1 MTNTINEYSS
11 GVFLPNYIT
20 TDYNNDLEIALLLK
34 KQNEYDTNLQK
45 LNSLQSTALNIDM
58 INKKGRV
65 KLDAYNSELNQLLA
79 QDLGDLTDPTVQAK
93 VAGYFNKIAS
103 DADLK
108 QRSRLSQEYIKQNN
122 TIEIERSR
130 AMKDPNK
137 SGYSQINEY
146 VYRNFEGG
154 EKSFIN
160 ADDITDWNQKMEL
173 YTPYKNVDNKLINAM
188 KLLHEETKSMT
199 VPDGKGRL
207 ITVTEEGITK
217 ERLMKLYP
225 TLLDQSDMDQ
235 INVLSKYQI
244 LTQDRGSLYE
254 SYNNWVGQNVQSNQ
268 KRIDRLNGE
277 LAEYDDSK
285 IPEGLTAEQKAAK
298 LEEFKAKRELA
309 QEELD
314 ELTRSNKRLNAEL
327 KKTPEEFNTM
337 GQRDL
342 VPFIS
347 QQMYEQ
353 KIGKVADA
361 LSYMSTVQGVTADQA
376 WLTERRI
383 QAAESIEQHKAR
395 MESMKEEAKN
405 APIFSDPATQTLGA
419 EEAELAYQEMV
430 DDNIRLKGVTT
441 NIFEGVSDEQMM
453 KNLKDP
459 NYIKDKKDNHY
470 YKLWDKY
477 ATGNSEAT
485 VEGFKAYLKSVEEG
499 NYIQDASVQGEYE
512 QLIRDKQVFNYQSKK
527 VDELLV
533 KAKKVSG
540 AIDPL
545 DVSLSDGTTLKDYQ
559 NQESKKFAIPTS
571 PKAPEGLVTEIG
583 PNGKHY
589 FRRRKPGEK
598 NVYYGGYKYMTWE
611 EIKKEYYD
619 AKSKNLLSTLDEGFD
634 LKNDQYL
641 YGLIQKGI
649 TESEKISQKM
659 IQLYNEERQANAQYQ
674 QRTLDLGVGK
684 NKTYAATNIIPSINQ
699 YYSVSVGDSE
709 SDRTEINLSV
719 DDIQLINVPT
729 SGGKASFVLS
739 DKGKK
744 RLMGKTLVTPSGET
758 IVISEDMAGANEFRF
773 DYQSANSYDYMYN
786 QMFKEEKYLMDMHK
800 GHKIEFFGYQSDP
813 NSIKVVVTDPTG
825 KKITQQIQYTG
836 DINDIRMNT
845 RVIVDNILVAA
856 KN

>member
-254 SYNNWVGQNVQSNQ
+254 SYNNWVSQNVQSNQ

-285 IPEGLTAEQKAAK
+285 IPEGLTAEQKAVK
-298 LEEFKAKRELA
+298 LEEFKAKREMA

-347 QQMYEQ
+347 QQRYEQ

-405 APIFSDPATQTLGA
+405 APILSDPTTQTLSP
-419 EEAELAYQEMV
+419 EEAANKYQEML
-430 DDNIRLKGVTT
+430 DDNIKLKDKTH
-441 NIFEGVSDEQMM
+441 NIFDPAISDQQLMSDLKKTDF
-453 KNLKDP
+453 KNK
-459 NYIKDKKDNHY
+459 YKDNHY
-470 YKLWDKY
+470 YRLWDQY
-477 ATGNSEAT
+477 STGEPNATI
-485 VEGFKAYLKSVEEG
+485 EGFRAYLKSVEEG
-499 NYIQDASVQGEYE
+499 NYIQDPNTQNIYE
-512 QLIRDKQVFNYQSKK
+512 QLIRDRQVFDYQNKK
-527 VDELLV
+527 INDL
-533 KAKKVSG
+533 KQKSM
-540 AIDPL
+540 AIEGGDPM
-545 DVSLSDGTTLKDYQ
+545 DVSLEDGTKLKDYEK
-559 NQESKKFAIPTS
+559 NGKFAIPKY
-571 PKAPEGLVTEIG
+571 PKNTPGIGAAKVDAEGRVTFPLE
-583 PNGKHY
+583 K
-589 FRRRKPGEK
+589 RGEK
-598 NVYYGGYKYMTWE
+598 ETYEGGYNYYTWE
-611 EIKKEYYD
+611 EIKQMYYESGVTGRN
-619 AKSKNLLSTLDEGFD
+619 APLGAGQFP
-634 LKNDQYL
+634 LKNDWYL
-641 YGLIQKGI
+641 WQLIEKGI
-649 TESEKISQKM
+649 KQSERVNGRM
-659 IQLYNEERQANAQYQ
+659 IDLYNKEQQTNAQYE
-674 QRTLDLGVGK
+674 QRTLDLSLGN
-684 NKTYAATNIIPSINQ
+684 NKTYASVNVIPHINKQ
-699 YYSVSVGDSE
+699 YSVSVGNSRE
-709 SDRTEINLSV
+709 EINLSSS
-719 DDIQLINVPT
+719 DILSINIPT
-729 SGGKASFVLS
+729 SGDRASFVLS
-739 DKGKK
+739 DSGKK
-744 RLMGKTLVTPSGET
+744 RLMGKTLVTPSGQ
-758 IVISEDMAGANEFRF
+758 VIAINPDTPGSTEFKFEYQGSEP
-773 DYQSANSYDYMYN
+773 YDFTYN
-786 QMFKEEKYLMDMHK
+786 QMFKEDRYLVDMHK
-800 GHKIEFFGYQSDP
+800 GYKIEFFGYETDP
-813 NSIKVVVTDPTG
+813 NTIKVKVTGPD
-825 KKITQQIQYTG
+825 KKVTTKNIPYTG
-836 DINDIRMNT
+836 DINQIRT
-845 RVIVDNILVAA
+845 STKGLIETILLTG
-856 KN
+856 KPIQ

>member
-58 INKKGRV
+58 INKKGRA

-93 VAGYFNKIAS
+93 VAGYFTKISS

-154 EKSFIN
+154 ENSFIN
-160 ADDITDWNQKMEL
+160 ADDVTDWNQKMEL

-199 VPDGKGRL
+199 VPDNKGRL

-277 LAEYDDSK
+277 IAEYDDSK
-285 IPEGLTAEQKAAK
+285 IPENLTAEQKAVK
-298 LEEFKAKRELA
+298 LEEFKAKREMA

-395 MESMKEEAKN
+395 MEAMKDEAKN

-459 NYIKDKKDNHY
+459 NYIKGKKDNHY

-477 ATGNSEAT
+477 STGNSEAT

-527 VDELLV
+527 VDELLT
-533 KAKKVSG
+533 KSKQAEG
-540 AIDPL
+540 GDPL
-545 DVSLSDGTTLKDYQ
+545 DVALSDGRKLRDYEKDG
-559 NQESKKFAIPTS
+559 KFAIPLEA
-571 PKAPEGLVTEIG
+571 K
-583 PNGKHY
+583 
-589 FRRRKPGEK
+589 RPGQA
-598 NVYYGGYKYMTWE
+598 YTGGYKYMTWE
-611 EIKKEYYD
+611 EIKKEYYG
-619 AKSKNLLSTLDEGFD
+619 KPPIGTGVMGEDETYKRAILTFPTSI
-634 LKNDQYL
+634 LRNDSYL
-641 YGLIQKGI
+641 YELIEKGVKQ
-649 TESEKISQKM
+649 SEKVYGRM
-659 IQLYNEERQANAQYQ
+659 IKLYDEERQANAQYQ

-744 RLMGKTLVTPSGET
+744 RLLGKTLVTPSGET

-825 KKITQQIQYTG
+825 KKTAQQIQYTG